1 MTHVTWPDGADVF
14 ARVGRHWGWMM
25 AFGVIS
31 LLGIYWV
38 INMEITLAFRA
49 WSAGRRVGD
58 RQLDP
63 V

>member
-1 MTHVTWPDGADVF
+1 MTHATWPDGADVL
-14 ARVGRHWGWMM
+14 ARASRHWGWMM

-49 WSAGRRVGD
+49 WSAGCRVGD